1 MRKKVDESMSQI
13 GSHIKKARQREGLT
27 QETLAESIDVTSQY
41 LSDLERGL
49 VGTSIS
55 TLMKI
60 CRRLNVTADYI
71 LFGNGDKEVE
81 DLPIISKIRYLRPD
95 QLDIVDQTLNLLI
108 KAMDM
113 EPERRV

>member
-1 MRKKVDESMSQI
+1 MCLI

-27 QETLAESIDVTSQY
+27 QEALSESIDVTSQY

-95 QLDIVDQTLNLLI
+95 QLEIVDQTLNLLI

-113 EPERRV
+113 EPERRS